1 VPRGRGGGPPLPPD
15 PVYRT
20 IFENTGTAMTLVEED
35 TTISLCNEEFAR
47 LAGLSRSEIEGRRSW
62 TEFVHPE
69 DLPRMREY
77 HRLRRVYPGA
87 APRSYEFRFLSARG
101 ELRNVWITTDVIPGT
116 KRSVAS
122 LLDITALKQ
131 KEEAVRVAEA
141 YYRAIFEAA
150 NDAIFIHDPETGRIL
165 DVNPK
170 MTEMFGYTAAE
181 ARRLTVEDLSA
192 GVPPY
197 TQREAMAWIKKAAA
211 GEPQLFE
218 WLARDRQGRLFWVE
232 VNLKRA
238 ALGGHDVL
246 LAIVRDI
253 TGAKE
258 IRARLAEERE
268 RFRVTLASIG
278 DAVICTDPA
287 GKITFVNPVAAQLT
301 GWPAEEALGWPIGEV
316 FRIVNEFTGR
326 PAEDPVARVLR
337 EGTVVGLGN
346 HTVLVARDGKRNP
359 IADSGAPIRDTEGNV
374 LGVVLVF
381 RDETERRR
389 AQRELQEA
397 KQRLERALEDSV
409 RAMARLVELRDP
421 YTAGHQQRVA
431 ELACAIAREM
441 GLAGPMVDAIRI
453 AGYLHDIGKATVPA
467 AILNKPGPLT
477 PPEMALVKLHPVT
490 AYEVLRDIAFG
501 GPVAAIVRQ
510 HHERLNGSGYPDGLE
525 GSRILLAARILAVAD
540 VVDAMTSHRPYRP
553 AHTPEAAL
561 AEIRRGRGT
570 LYDPDVVDA
579 CLRVLAP

>member
-1 VPRGRGGGPPLPPD
+1 MPHDHGGPHLFPD
-15 PVYRT
+15 PIYRT

-47 LAGLSRSEIEGRRSW
+47 LAGLPRSEIEGRRSW
-62 TEFVHPE
+62 TEFVHPD

-77 HRLRRVYPGA
+77 PRLRRLDPA
-87 APRSYEFRFLSARG
+87 SAPRWYEFRFVSAKG
-101 ELRNVWITTDVIPGT
+101 EVRNVRITTDVIPGT
-116 KRSVAS
+116 RRSVAS
-122 LLDITALKQ
+122 LMDITELR
-131 KEEAVRVAEA
+131 KEEALGMGET

-150 NDAIFIHDPETGRIL
+150 NDAIFVHDPETGRIL
-165 DVNPK
+165 DVNPR
-170 MTEMFGYTAAE
+170 MTEMYGYTAEE
-181 ARRLTVEDLSA
+181 ARQLTVEDLSA

-197 TQREAMAWIKKAAA
+197 TQREALAWIKRAAA
-211 GEPQLFE
+211 GEPQVFE

-238 ALGGHDVL
+238 TIGGRNTL

-253 TGAKE
+253 TVPKE
-258 IRARLAEERE
+258 TQTRLEEAHE
-268 RFRVTLASIG
+268 RFRVTLTSIG

-287 GKITFVNPVAAQLT
+287 GKITFVNPVAGQLT
-301 GWPAEEALGWPIGEV
+301 GWPAQEALGRPLGDV
-316 FRIVNEFTGR
+316 FRIVSELTGR
-326 PAEDPVARVLR
+326 PVENPVARVLR
-337 EGTVVGLGN
+337 EGAVVGLGN
-346 HTVLVARDGKRNP
+346 HTVLIARDGRRIP
-359 IADSGAPIRDTEGNV
+359 IADSAAPIRGPGGNV

-389 AQRELQEA
+389 VQREVQET

-409 RAMARLVELRDP
+409 RAVARLAELRDP

-431 ELACAIAREM
+431 ELACTIAREM
-441 GLAGPMVDAIRI
+441 GLPENAVDAIRI
-453 AGYLHDIGKATVPA
+453 AGYLHDIGKTTIPA
-467 AILNKPGPLT
+467 AILYKPGPLT

-490 AYEVLRDIAFG
+490 AYEVLRDIDFG
-501 GPVAAIVRQ
+501 GPVATIVRQ
-510 HHERLNGSGYPDGLE
+510 HHERLNGSGYPDGLA
-525 GSRILLAARILAVAD
+525 GPRILLAARILAVAD

-561 AEIRRGRGT
+561 EEIRRGRGT
-570 LYDPDVVDA
+570 LYDPDVVDT